1 MQIHSVSCH
10 NAHEMSLLVFFLIL
24 FGAIFS
30 FPNNHAQMHGL
41 SSQGSKAKTGGA
53 FGFLQKIP
61 WRNEDG

>member
-1 MQIHSVSCH
+1 
-10 NAHEMSLLVFFLIL
+10 MSLLVFFLIL